1 MTTEPG
7 PPRQPASPLVWQRQ
21 INAGSP
27 VERHGWRI
35 TPQSE
40 SFSLHW
46 MGGRAPFGS
55 LRAGLVYNRPT
66 GLLLEHKETS
76 EFIPS
81 PDVTRLAQIS
91 LWALALLF
99 ALLPWVVNGQRKTGN
114 GKQGTENS

>member
-1 MTTEPG
+1 MTTELG
-7 PPRQPASPLVWQRQ
+7 PLQQPASPLVWQRQ

-27 VERHGWRI
+27 VERQGWRI

-40 SFSLHW
+40 SISLHW
-46 MGGRAPFGS
+46 MGGRSPFGS

-66 GLLLEHKETS
+66 GLLLEHKETT
-76 EFIPS
+76 EFIPI

-99 ALLPWVVNGQRKTGN
+99 LLLPGFVNRRRKTGN
-114 GKQGTENS
+114 G